1 MLLFLSSFFFL
12 FLSSFFFFFFFHLFF
27 HLFFFLCLACQGT
40 MICQAARIER
50 NAIAAGG
57 TRQQGMVASQ
67 VMASNG
73 DPDSKVRDCIALHTR
88 PIAWH

>member
-1 MLLFLSSFFFL
+1 
-12 FLSSFFFFFFFHLFF
+12 
-27 HLFFFLCLACQGT
+27 